1 MMRRFQSLDEW
12 KDSLLRFPMVV
23 LFGFIAAA
31 LSMYMNR
38 LPYDQPTMMAEVG
51 IYASTVGMLLAT
63 VVQVAYERFVK
74 DGSRVQQLGIQGVTG
89 FGAVVYYL
97 FASRTEDF
105 YSSHL
110 FTRTNIAMFLLSLLI
125 IWLPSI
131 KNEGLDFAQSF
142 RIWFKSFFVS
152 AVYTGTL
159 MIGISLVLAG
169 WSILISNIE
178 GELYWDIFSILI
190 YIFFPWSILSQQ
202 SVFTRPFIEEEGK
215 MTSDVSKFLDILLT
229 KIFIPI
235 VTVYTVIIFIY
246 FFSTLGN
253 WTDITIEI
261 VMVSYLV
268 VGWMVLF
275 LVAAIKRPFVVRF
288 TQIYAVAVLIA
299 SVFQIYRSVI
309 YSDVYGVTMSRYML
323 MLFCSISAVGAVLY
337 LIKNEWLPLVLA
349 AGLFVAMMPPV
360 DAISVSVASQ
370 GKIVND
376 IIADYPDLVTDGQL
390 HLTPENVKQLDE
402 TTAQKMKQSLRYL
415 DKYNELGR
423 VSSVPEDF
431 DVYQDLRAFD
441 GVHTDDEYDDDY
453 SDSYYFSAHLNFDEG
468 SSTAF
473 TSSGGGELV
482 LLNVY
487 DSPVTFTAL
496 DKNFSHEMVDVTS
509 LQVTDKDSGD
519 VLTFDLSSLE
529 TLTEAENISL
539 TIDQATFS
547 QESDSYTATLVVQ
560 DFSIYSS
567 SGDNSDRSG
576 SGYFILILSEK

>member
-1 MMRRFQSLDEW
+1 MRRFQSLDEW
-12 KDSLLRFPMVV
+12 KGSLLRFPMVV

-74 DGSRVQQLGIQGVTG
+74 DGSRVQLLSIQGVTG

-97 FASRTEDF
+97 FASRTGDF

-142 RIWFKSFFVS
+142 RIWFKSFSVS
-152 AVYTGTL
+152 AVYTGIL

-235 VTVYTVIIFIY
+235 VTVYTMIIFIY

-275 LVAAIKRPFVVRF
+275 LVAAIQRPFIVRF

-337 LIKNEWLPLVLA
+337 LMKNEWLPLVLA

-390 HLTPENVKQLDE
+390 KLTPENVKQLDE

-482 LLNVY
+482 LLNAY

-567 SGDNSDRSG
+567 SGDNSDRTG

>member
-12 KDSLLRFPMVV
+12 KGSLLRFPMVV

-74 DGSRVQQLGIQGVTG
+74 DGSRVQLLSIQGVTG

-97 FASRTEDF
+97 FASRTGDF

-142 RIWFKSFFVS
+142 RIWFKSFSVS
-152 AVYTGTL
+152 AVYTGIL

-337 LIKNEWLPLVLA
+337 LMKNEWLPLVLA

-390 HLTPENVKQLDE
+390 KLTPENVKQLDE

-453 SDSYYFSAHLNFDEG
+453 SDSYYFSAYLNFDEG

-567 SGDNSDRSG
+567 SGDNSDRTG
-576 SGYFILILSEK
+576 SGYFILIMSEK

>member
-38 LPYDQPTMMAEVG
+38 LPYDQPSMMAEVG

-152 AVYTGTL
+152 AVYTGIL
-159 MIGISLVLAG
+159 LIGISLVLAG

-235 VTVYTVIIFIY
+235 ITVYTVIIFIY

-275 LVAAIKRPFVVRF
+275 LVAAIKRTFVVRF

-337 LIKNEWLPLVLA
+337 LMKNEWLPLVLA

-390 HLTPENVKQLDE
+390 KLTPENVKQLDE

-453 SDSYYFSAHLNFDEG
+453 SDSYYFSAYLNFDEG

-482 LLNVY
+482 LLNAY

-567 SGDNSDRSG
+567 SGDNSDRTG

>member
-1 MMRRFQSLDEW
+1 MRRFQSLDEW
-12 KDSLLRFPMVV
+12 KGSLLRFPMVV
-23 LFGFIAAA
+23 VFGFIAAA
-31 LSMYMNR
+31 LSMYVERM
-38 LPYDQPTMMAEVG
+38 PYDQPTMMAEVG

-63 VVQVAYERFVK
+63 VVQVAYERFLK
-74 DGSRVQQLGIQGVTG
+74 DGSRVQALGLQGVAG

-97 FASRTEDF
+97 FASRTGDF

-110 FTRTNIAMFLLSLLI
+110 FTRTNIAMFLLTLLI

-152 AVYTGTL
+152 AVYTSIL

-169 WSILISNIE
+169 WSILISNVE
-178 GELYWDIFSILI
+178 GELYWDIFSVLI
-190 YIFFPWSILSQQ
+190 YIFFPWYILSQQ
-202 SVFTRPFIEEEGK
+202 SVFSRPFVEEEGK
-215 MTSDVSKFLDILLT
+215 MSSDVSKFLDVLLT

-275 LVAAIKRPFVVRF
+275 LVAAIERAFVVRF

-309 YSDVYGVTMSRYML
+309 YSNVYGVTMSRYML
-323 MLFCSISAVGAVLY
+323 ILFCSISAVGAILY
-337 LIKNEWLPLVLA
+337 LMKNEWLPLVLA
-349 AGLFVAMMPPV
+349 AGLFVAMTPPV

-370 GKIVND
+370 GEIVND

-390 HLTPENVKQLDE
+390 QLTPENVEQLDE

-423 VSSVPEDF
+423 VSSIPEDF
-431 DVYQDLRAFD
+431 DVYQDLGAFD
-441 GVHTDDEYDDDY
+441 GVHTDDDYDY
-453 SDSYYFSAHLNFDEG
+453 GYLDSYYFSAHLNFDEG

-482 LLNVY
+482 LLNAY

-496 DKNFSHEMVDVTS
+496 GKNFNYEMVDVTR
-509 LQVTDKDSGD
+509 LQVTDKDSGEA
-519 VLTFDLSSLE
+519 LTFDLSGLE
-529 TLTEAENISL
+529 YLTEAENISL

-567 SGDNSDRSG
+567 SGVDSDRMG

>member
-1 MMRRFQSLDEW
+1 MMRRFQSLDDW
-12 KDSLLRFPMVV
+12 KGSLLRFPLVV
-23 LFGFIAAA
+23 VFGFIAAV
-31 LSMYMNR
+31 LSMYVNR
-38 LPYDQPTMMAEVG
+38 MPYDQPTMMAEVG
-51 IYASTVGMLLAT
+51 IYASTFGMLLAT
-63 VVQVAYERFVK
+63 MVQVAYERFVK
-74 DGSRVQQLGIQGVTG
+74 DGSRVQALGLQGVAG
-89 FGAVVYYL
+89 FGVGVYYL

-110 FTRTNIAMFLLSLLI
+110 LTRTNIAMFLLTLLI

-142 RIWFKSFFVS
+142 RIWFKAFFVS
-152 AVYTGTL
+152 AVYTGIL
-159 MIGISLVLAG
+159 MIGISLVLGG
-169 WSILISNIE
+169 WSILISNVE
-178 GELYWDIFSILI
+178 GELYWDIFSVLI
-190 YIFFPWSILSQQ
+190 YIFFPCYILSQQ

-215 MTSDVSKFLDILLT
+215 MSSDVSKFLDILLT

-253 WTDITIEI
+253 WTDITIEF

-275 LVAAIKRPFVVRF
+275 LVAAIERPFVVRF

-299 SVFQIYRSVI
+299 SIFQIYRSVI
-309 YSDVYGVTMSRYML
+309 YSNVYGVTMSRYML
-323 MLFCSISAVGAVLY
+323 ILFCSISAVGAILY
-337 LIKNEWLPLVLA
+337 LMKNEWLPLVLA

-360 DAISVSVASQ
+360 DAISVSVTSQ

-390 HLTPENVKQLDE
+390 QLTPENVEQLDE

-423 VSSVPEDF
+423 VSSIPEDF
-431 DVYQDLRAFD
+431 DVYQDLRTFD
-441 GVHTDDEYDDDY
+441 GVHTDDDYDYDY

-482 LLNVY
+482 LLNAY

-496 DKNFSHEMVDVTS
+496 GKNFSHEIVDVTS
-509 LQVTDKDSGD
+509 LQVTDKDSGE
-519 VLTFDLSSLE
+519 VLTFDLSGLE
-529 TLTEAENISL
+529 DLTQTENISL
-539 TIDQATFS
+539 PIDQATFS
-547 QESDSYTATLVVQ
+547 QESDAYTATLVVQ
-560 DFSIYSS
+560 DFSIYSA
-567 SGDNSDRSG
+567 SGEDSDRTG
-576 SGYFILILSEK
+576 SGYFILILAEK

>member
-142 RIWFKSFFVS
+142 RIWFKSFSVS
-152 AVYTGTL
+152 AVYTGIL

-337 LIKNEWLPLVLA
+337 LMKNEWLPPVLV